1 MTTLDKAKSDVIEAV
16 KAALP
21 DGTPCDTG
29 MLEKPPQKELGD
41 FAFPCFGLS
50 RLLKKAPQIIAQ
62 EVAAQVTTGGFI
74 ASAKAAGP
82 YVNVTL
88 DKAMLTESLLREVLG
103 APDAYGS
110 AKPGSSGRAVMVEYG
125 SLNTHKEFHVGHL
138 RNIVLG
144 LAVENLA
151 RAAGDRVIPVS
162 YIGDIGAHVA
172 KCLWAYRTFHKD
184 DALPENKGKYL
195 GGIYSEATR
204 RVEEDETLKEAVA
217 EVQRKLE
224 ARDPEWQSLWEVTRQ
239 WCIDELNAAF
249 FGLGVKFERM
259 YFESEVEQ
267 PGKEL
272 VAELRKKGIATEG
285 ERGATIVD
293 LSAPED
299 LGVFL
304 VLKGDGAALYSTK
317 ELALA
322 HLKQKEFGVIDE
334 SIHVVDA
341 RQSLYFKQF
350 FATLKRLGFTQA
362 MTHLSYEFVTLK
374 EGAMSSRKG
383 NIVPYE
389 DFRDEMIRRTGE
401 ESRSRHEDWSEARIK
416 EAAWTVA
423 EGALKFGM
431 LKQDLDRAIV
441 FDIDEALAFEG
452 FTGPYLQYAH
462 ARMASILQKAD
473 KDAPMAMDGTD
484 EQAEYDVLR
493 VAADFPQAVA
503 DAAAQH
509 RPSLL
514 AQYLFEF
521 AQAANAFYRD
531 VPVLTAPP
539 ADRARRL
546 AIVRTLKATLKN
558 GLALLGIRSPEEM

>member
-1 MTTLDKAKSDVIEAV
+1 MTTLQKAKSDVIDAV

-21 DGTPCDTG
+21 EGTACDAG
-29 MLEKPPQKELGD
+29 MLEKPPQKEMGD
-41 FAFPCFGLS
+41 FAFPCFALS
-50 RLLKKAPQIIAQ
+50 KALKKAPQIIAQ
-62 EVAAQVTTGGFI
+62 EVAARVTTGGFI
-74 ASAKAAGP
+74 ASASALGP
-82 YVNVTL
+82 YVNITL

-110 AKPGSSGRAVMVEYG
+110 AKPGSSGRTVMIEYG

-151 RAAGDRVIPVS
+151 RVAGDRVIPVS

-184 DALPENKGKYL
+184 DVLPENKGKYL

-204 RVEEDETLKEAVA
+204 RVEEDETLKEAIA
-217 EVQRKLE
+217 DVQRKLE

-239 WCIDELNAAF
+239 WCLDELNAAF

-267 PGKEL
+267 PGKDL
-272 VAELRKKGIATEG
+272 VADLRKKGIAKEG

-293 LSAPED
+293 LETPED

-322 HLKQKEFGVIDE
+322 QLKQKEFGAIDE

-401 ESRSRHEDWSEARIK
+401 ESRSRHEDWDAARVK

-431 LKQDLDRAIV
+431 LKQDVDRAIV
-441 FDIDEALAFEG
+441 FDLDEALSFEG

-462 ARMASILQKAD
+462 ARMASILQKAG
-473 KDAPMAMDGTD
+473 KDAPTAMDGTD
-484 EQAEYDVLR
+484 DQAEYDVLR
-493 VAADFPQAVA
+493 VAADFPQVVA

-514 AQYLFEF
+514 AQFLFEF

-539 ADRARRL
+539 EDRARRL
-546 AIVRTLKATLKN
+546 AIVRALKATLKN